1 MTSKEI
7 SAKIADL
14 KKLID
19 EGNKALAL
27 KGAAGSQ
34 QERARAR
41 QIQAVLNETA
51 GMINIIEEMLAFQ
64 EEMSAEIIFEDKS
77 KKESHQ
83 PGSSS
88 GNV

>member
-1 MTSKEI
+1 MTSKET

-14 KKLID
+14 KKLIE

-27 KGAAGSQ
+27 IGAAGSE

-41 QIQAVLNETA
+41 QIRAILNEASGT
-51 GMINIIEEMLAFQ
+51 INIIEEMLEFQ
-64 EEMSAEIIFEDKS
+64 EEMDAEIIFEDKS
-77 KKESHQ
+77 KEESHQ
-83 PGSSS
+83 PESSS